1 MPKTPPK
8 PQSKKQPKELPATA
22 KERGGRSDLKP
33 AESAENF
40 EHVLRRLVIA
50 RDRDKSNG
58 G

>member
-1 MPKTPPK
+1 MPKKTPK
-8 PQSKKQPKELPATA
+8 PHPKKHPKELPPTA
-22 KERGGRSDLKP
+22 KARGDRSGLKP

-50 RDRDKSNG
+50 RDRGKSNG